1 MIRDSV
7 DHLCINDD
15 TAECDQVGDEE
26 TDLTFFVEDV
36 EQRLLA
42 EGNVSQTKL
51 NCQRVFVWLLEQP
64 VTKCVKN
71 LYGAANNLKNFF
83 FGQKLSV
90 IRVHSCSL
98 VVNHE
103 NTYQTPAGQKWEK
116 Y

>member
-1 MIRDSV
+1 MTTNSV
-7 DHLCINDD
+7 NNFCIHDD

-26 TDLTFFVEDV
+26 TDLMFFVEDV

-51 NCQRVFVWLLEQP
+51 DCQRVFVWLLDQS

-71 LYGAANNLKNFF
+71 LYGAADNLKNFF

-90 IRVHSCSL
+90 IRVH
-98 VVNHE
+98 
-103 NTYQTPAGQKWEK
+103 
-116 Y
+116 